1 MSKVLLVE
9 DSKDCFSY
17 VNHALGNTVELH
29 WASNIAS
36 AMHELQ
42 KESFDLVLLDIGL
55 PDGDGY
61 HLCSL
66 MQTDVRLQSVPVV
79 FLTSATKTIDKVL
92 AFSVGADDYITKPF
106 DSLELKARV
115 DSKLRRKLRASAE
128 SNVIRVGSL
137 EVNLSAQRF
146 HLYEGGEKH
155 EIELTPI
162 EYKLL
167 VRMMKK
173 PDQVFNRDEL
183 LNLIWGENVYIY
195 PRSVDTHVSKLRKKL
210 GGKANYIR
218 SVHGRGYK
226 IEIPEEDSVQP
237 PVEFEQPLPQ

>member
-9 DSKDCFSY
+9 DSKDCYSH

-29 WASNIAS
+29 WATNIAG

-66 MQTDVRLQSVPVV
+66 MQTDTRLQTVPVV
-79 FLTSATKTIDKVL
+79 FLTGATKTIDKVL
-92 AFSVGADDYITKPF
+92 AFSVGADDYVTKPF

-115 DSKLRRKLRASAE
+115 DAKLRRKLLASAE
-128 SNVIRVGSL
+128 SNVIRVGAL

-146 HLYEGGEKH
+146 HLYENGEKQ

-210 GGKANYIR
+210 GSKANYIR

-226 IEIPEEDSVQP
+226 IEVPPEEMAPQD
-237 PVEFEQPLPQ
+237 VEFEQPLPQ